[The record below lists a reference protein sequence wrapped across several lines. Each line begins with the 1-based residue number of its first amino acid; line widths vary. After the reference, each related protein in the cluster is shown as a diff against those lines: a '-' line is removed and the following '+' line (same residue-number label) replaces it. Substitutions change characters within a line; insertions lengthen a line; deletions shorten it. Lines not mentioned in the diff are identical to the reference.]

1 MKAQER
7 GKQMKRTALAL
18 VLGVVLVSGVAIGGK
33 EKTDSGASKRRWP
46 AKAEKVYVEMTFSG
60 REGDKADSDRFAGSA
75 KVWLDTRRGLYRI
88 AAVLTRTDNGREEAV
103 EAHLLLSPEGC
114 VTWETEKDK
123 LERVRRRDL
132 KSTPGEPPHLEKVHE
147 VAGIMIPF
155 VEAAFEYKRLK
166 TELVMERSKPP
177 VPQADEL
184 RWHQIKKKGEKAS
197 KLFRRLT
204 LFSDGNVW
212 LGLSP
217 KTGWPMK
224 HVARTEKG
232 KEAIFSVTKLDLKA
246 DLKGAFELPAG
257 VKAALEKE

>member
-1 MKAQER
+1 
-7 GKQMKRTALAL
+7 MKRTAWAVMLSMLL
-18 VLGVVLVSGVAIGGK
+18 VAGVAIGGK
-33 EKTDSGASKRRWP
+33 EKTDSGAKRRRWP
-46 AKAEKVYVEMTFSG
+46 ASAENVYVEMTFSG
-60 REGDKADSDRFAGSA
+60 REGDKPDSDRFTGSA

-88 AAVLTRTDNGREEAV
+88 AAVLTRTDNGREEAL

-114 VTWETEKDK
+114 VTWEIERAK
-123 LERVRRRDL
+123 LNDVNRREL
-132 KSTPGEPPHLEKVHE
+132 KSAPGEAPHLEEAHE
-147 VAGIMIPF
+147 IAGIMIPF
-155 VEAAFEYKRLK
+155 AEAAFGYKRLK
-166 TELVMERSKPP
+166 TELVMERAKPP
-177 VPQADEL
+177 VPQADKL

-197 KLFRRLT
+197 KLFKRLV

-232 KEAIFSVTKLDLKA
+232 EEAIFTVTKLDLKA
-246 DLKGAFELPAG
+246 DLKDAFELPPG